1 MKRGWAIILSI
12 VGIALGL
19 AALCIIVG
27 FITGADT
34 VRIYAVIER
43 LFELNYNINLDELI
57 NTWLP
62 HVIEILKTSL

>member
-62 HVIEILKTSL
+62 QVIETLKTSL

>member
-1 MKRGWAIILSI
+1 MKKGWLIVLTI

-27 FITGADT
+27 FITGAEPN
-34 VRIYAVIER
+34 RIYAVFER
-43 LFELNYNINLDELI
+43 IFEMRYNINLDELI

-62 HVIEILKTSL
+62 QVIETVSESI